1 MASTLTQQLFATV
14 YKDDFRD
21 SANFHRILFNSGR
34 ALQAR
39 EVTQLQTII
48 QAEMGRF
55 GRNLF
60 KEGAAVNPGGPTI
73 NAAYEFI
80 KLNTSVNALPA
91 NPQSLVGTVF
101 VGGSSNLRAQ
111 VLEVVAAEGSDPAT
125 LYVQY
130 LGDASAGGST
140 ALRMTPGETISN
152 GSTTLTVQT
161 TNTVPNPAVGQGVR
175 FSVGAGDF
183 FVQGHFVY
191 NQAQSIILSK
201 YDNQYT
207 GVVGFRVTEDVVTAA
222 DDINLYDNQGAV
234 PNTTAPGADRYRIRL
249 TLVDQGDLDS
259 ADSFVFYA
267 NIINSEIVQAVS
279 GSDDYNKINDLL
291 ALRTREESGD
301 YVVRPFTL
309 KFDED
314 SATATYLLA
323 DISPGTAYV
332 NGYRAATIAPTTIQ
346 VEKPDTTQTVNN
358 QVVAANFGN
367 YVVVDDVIGVPNIN
381 EFERWVLFDSTA
393 RAVGDSIGTARIR
406 LVEEDGGD
414 YNFYLFDIQM
424 NTNKSFRSVKS
435 IGGATSLSS
444 NYAHLVLE
452 NGQAVLKNPSNNDLL
467 FALPNNRPSTLTDI
481 SLQVQ
486 RRFSVATDG
495 SGNATLGSGLL
506 GAGEVW
512 SNTQQW
518 VIVNNTTGANV
529 SGVSIVSGSGTTT
542 ANITGTGVLS
552 GTLEV
557 LAYVTI
563 SNATAR
569 AKTLTET
576 TIAGT
581 VESDGTGVRFVD
593 LRQADIYD
601 VSRIRLNDSNGEDL
615 EAQFRL
621 DNGQR
626 DNFYDIGRLVLKFG
640 RSAPAG
646 NVFVRYRY
654 FQHGAGNFFSV
665 NSYAIDYR
673 DIPSHTLADGTI
685 VPLRDVLDFR
695 SRIDSS
701 GSSYSGGTAKVN
713 ALPIPTDLI
722 QFDATYYLPRFDKL
736 VISQEG
742 VLSIIQGE
750 PSFDPKFPITPENSL
765 ELYRIRM
772 NANTLNDSDIAITVI
787 DNKRYTM
794 ADIGKLEKRIDR
806 LEEFTTLSLLEVDTN
821 TIAVLDSAGLAR
833 TKAGFLAD
841 NFADHFFSDTVAAD
855 YRASVDPSTKT
866 LRPSVDA
873 RNIRL
878 IYDSAQSS
886 NTIIKGDN
894 IYLKYTEAVTI
905 AQDYISSS
913 ENVNPF
919 AVVQNTGFIDMSP
932 SSDEWMITRY
942 IAPRVIDGGVRLDT
956 SQARLFNQW
965 QWNWQGLVAN
975 NSNLVGRQLATQTTT
990 QIVGNTTTR
999 TTTVDRVVSD
1009 ETIREVV
1016 GDRVVDIAL
1025 IPFMRSRRVYFRVVG
1040 LLPYQRFW
1048 PFFDGVDVSDW
1059 VKQETFVHF
1068 SQNTEDYGDRYQSAT
1083 SHPWGSTALVSDV
1096 NGVIEG
1102 SFFIPSG
1109 APNSATPRF
1118 RTGVR
1123 EFRLL
1128 NVSTNDL
1135 VESTSRAFGTYTA
1148 RGLLETRQRTILS
1161 TRQIVVRSTQRITST
1176 TRESTTRQ
1184 DRGQA
1189 DPLAQS
1195 FFVAER
1201 EGIFLTKARVY
1212 FKSKPGG
1219 GANPAPVVL
1228 EIRPLVNGQPSST
1241 EVVPGSIVTLL
1252 PSDVNLPVSET
1263 KANILAAGTDFVF
1276 PEPIYLQGLTEYAL
1290 VLLSD
1295 TTDYRVYVAQAGA
1308 FEIGTTERRIGTQPS
1323 LGTLFKSQ
1331 TGTTWTPDQT
1341 RDMTFRLY
1349 KAQFDTDGGFA
1360 ILENAAVPFVAL
1372 PPDPLILDSGSR
1384 WVTIYHPNHGFDSGD
1399 TVKIFGLDS
1408 AVEYGGV
1415 LGSSIME
1422 TNTVSFPDQT
1432 GYQIYID
1439 SAATSS
1445 VFAGGDGVIA
1455 QHNLVFSIVNPS
1467 IDTLVVDQTSIGVE
1481 GKFTSG
1487 RSLAGG
1493 ETRFSKDPAYAPLVL
1508 RENNIS
1514 TVVLMVANE
1523 DAETVQM
1530 GGTKSAT
1537 IKVSMSTASANI
1549 SPVIDMQRAS
1559 LILANNVIDR
1569 QDSDR
1574 TLTSPAARAG
1584 GSGFNT
1590 PLVFV
1595 AETDPE
1601 DGSHAAKHITTPVT
1615 LAEDAVG
1622 LRIILGANRPSV
1634 SDFLVYYRTAG
1645 SGENIRTKEWS
1656 LVTVDAPVPSD
1667 ENPTVFREYRY
1678 LAGGLNGTLTP
1689 FTQYQV
1695 KIVFRSTNAA
1705 KVPVIK
1711 DLRVI
1716 ALAD

>member
-39 EVTQLQTII
+39 ELTQLQTII
-48 QAEMGRF
+48 QAEMGRL

-60 KEGAAVNPGGPTI
+60 KEGAAVNPGGPTL

-80 KLNTSVNALPA
+80 KLNTSVNALPV
-91 NPQSLVGTVF
+91 NPNSLVGTVF

-140 ALRMTPGETISN
+140 ALRMAPGETISN

-161 TNTVPNPAVGQGVR
+161 TNTVANPAVGQGVR

-183 FVQGHFVY
+183 FVQGHFVF
-191 NQAQSIILSK
+191 NEAQSIILSK
-201 YDNQYT
+201 YSNDYT

-222 DDINLYDNQGAV
+222 DDISLYDNQGAV

-249 TLVDQGDLDS
+249 TLVDQANLDS

-267 NIINSEIVQAVS
+267 NIVNSQIIQAVS

-301 YVVRPFTL
+301 YVVRQFTL

-314 SATATYLLA
+314 SANAPYLLA

-332 NGYRAATIAPTTIQ
+332 NGYRAATITPTTIQ
-346 VEKPDTTQTVNN
+346 VDKPDTTATVNN

-367 YVVVDDVIGVPNIN
+367 YVVVDDVIGVPNVN

-406 LVEEDGGD
+406 LVEEDGGN

-435 IGGATSLSS
+435 IGSQTSLST
-444 NYAHLVLE
+444 NYANLVLE

-467 FALPNNRPSTLTDI
+467 FALPNNRPSSLTDI

-486 RRFSVATDG
+486 RRFTAATDG

-518 VIVNNTTGANV
+518 VVVDNATGANV
-529 SGVSIVSGSGTTT
+529 SSSTITGSGTTT

-576 TIAGT
+576 TIVGA
-581 VESDGTGVRFVD
+581 VESDGNGLRFVD

-601 VSRIRLNDSNGEDL
+601 VSRVRLNDSNGEDL

-626 DNFYDIGRLVLKFG
+626 DNSYDIGRLILKFG
-640 RSAPAG
+640 RSAPSG

-695 SRIDSS
+695 SRVDSS

-742 VLSIIQGE
+742 TLSIIQGE
-750 PSFDPKFPITPENSL
+750 PSFDPKFPVTPENSL

-772 NANTLNDSDIAITVI
+772 NANTLNDSDLAITAI
-787 DNKRYTM
+787 DNKCYTM

-821 TIAVLDSAGLAR
+821 TTAVLDSAGLAR

-841 NFADHFFSDTVAAD
+841 NFADHFFSDTVAPD
-855 YRASVDPSTKT
+855 YRASIDPSTKT

-894 IYLKYTEAVTI
+894 VYLNYTEAVAIT
-905 AQDYISSS
+905 QDYISAS

-932 SSDEWMITRY
+932 SSDEWMVTQY
-942 IAPRVIDGGVRLDT
+942 IAPRVIDGGIRLDT

-965 QWNWQGLVAN
+965 QWNWQGLAAN
-975 NSNLVGRQLATQTTT
+975 NSNLVGRQLATQTTSRT
-990 QIVGNTTTR
+990 VGNTTT
-999 TTTVDRVVSD
+999 TTRTVDRVVSD
-1009 ETIREVV
+1009 ETIREVI

-1025 IPFMRSRRVYFRVVG
+1025 IPFMRSRRVYFRAVG

-1048 PFFDGVDVSDW
+1048 PFFDGVDVSAW
-1059 VKQETFVHF
+1059 VKQEPFVNF
-1068 SQNTEDYGDRYQSAT
+1068 SQNNQDYGDRYQSAT
-1083 SHPWGSTALVSDV
+1083 SHPWGSTPLVSDI

-1109 APNSATPRF
+1109 APGSATPRF

-1128 NVSTNDL
+1128 NVSSNDP
-1135 VESTSRAFGTYTA
+1135 VEATSRAFGTYTA
-1148 RGLLETRQRTILS
+1148 RGVLETRQRTILS
-1161 TRQIVVRSTQRITST
+1161 TRQIVVRSTQTTT
-1176 TRESTTRQ
+1176 TRRESSR
-1184 DRGQA
+1184 DRGRT

-1212 FKSKPGG
+1212 FKSKPEG

-1241 EVVPGSIVTLL
+1241 EVVPGSIVTML
-1252 PSDVNLPVSET
+1252 PGDVNLPVSET

-1276 PEPIYLQGLTEYAL
+1276 PEPIYLQGLTEYAV

-1295 TTDYRVYVAQAGA
+1295 TTDYRVYVAEAGA
-1308 FEIGTTERRIGTQPS
+1308 FEIGTTERHIGTQPS

-1341 RDMTFRLY
+1341 RDLTFRLY
-1349 KAQFDTDGGFA
+1349 KAQFNTNGGYA
-1360 ILENAAVPFVAL
+1360 ILENAAVPFTAL
-1372 PPDPLILDSGSR
+1372 PPDPLTLDSGSR
-1384 WVTIYHPNHGFDSGD
+1384 WVTISHPNHGFDSGD
-1399 TVKIFGLDS
+1399 AVKIFGLDS
-1408 AVEYGGV
+1408 ATEYGGV
-1415 LGSSIME
+1415 LGSSIMG

-1432 GYQIYID
+1432 GYQIYVD

-1445 VFAGGDGVIA
+1445 VFAGGDTVIA
-1455 QHNLVFSIVNPS
+1455 QQNLIFSIVNPS

-1493 ETRFSKDPAYAPLVL
+1493 ETRFSKDPSYAPLVL
-1508 RENNIS
+1508 RENNVS
-1514 TVVLMVANE
+1514 TVALMVANE

-1537 IKVSMSTASANI
+1537 IKISMNTNSPNV

-1559 LILANNVIDR
+1559 LILANNIIDR

-1574 TLTSPAARAG
+1574 TITSPSARAG

-1595 AETDPE
+1595 PETNPQ

-1622 LRIILGANRPSV
+1622 LRIILAANRPSV

-1645 SGENIRTKEWS
+1645 SGESIRTKEWS
-1656 LVTVDAPVPSD
+1656 LVTVDAPIPSD
-1667 ENPTVFREYRY
+1667 ENPAVFREYRY